1 MGYPVVPANRA
12 VIRTMNPN
20 YIGFD
25 YIGWYV
31 GNARQTVSY
40 FVNNYGFSV
49 LAYRGPETGSFATT
63 AYVVGNGAA
72 RFVFTAPL
80 SSPDSSW
87 DTRASKEERTF
98 CSDLHAHL
106 TKHGDGVKDIAFQVD
121 EVRSVWAHAVENG
134 AESVREPEVIKSDEG
149 EVLIA
154 AIRTF
159 GDTIHT
165 LINRSAYGGQFLPGF
180 KTVENTHNLQKHLP
194 KIDIVEIDHCVGNQ
208 PWDGLDGI
216 VKYYEEALNF
226 HRFWTVDDKEMCT
239 DFSAMRSVVVSSPNE
254 VIKMPMNEPTVG
266 KKKSQIEEYACLIL
280 FYVLSSIYHPYC
292 YPGCQLT
299 ITDSATTTMA
309 QAASISH
316 SAPTTLSKRST
327 ACRSAA
333 WTSSRCRTRTMW
345 TCGSGCSGWAQKWP
359 RTSTRCSSITF
370 SLILMRAAIC
380 SRSLPSMSAT
390 GQPFSWRSSNARIST
405 GSALATSRACLRHL
419 SASRHYGEI
428 YNPPRWMRTRILI
441 ELLGW
446 WTACSDFFD
455 IVWCELITNL

>member
-40 FVNNYGFSV
+40 FVNHYGFSV

-80 SSPDSSW
+80 GSPDSSW
-87 DTRASKEERTF
+87 DTRASEEERAF

-165 LINRSAYGGQFLPGF
+165 LINRSAYEGQFLPGF
-180 KTVENTHNLQKHLP
+180 KTVEQTHNLQKHLP

-239 DFSAMRSVVVSSPNE
+239 DFSAMRSVVVASPNE

-266 KKKSQIEEYACLIL
+266 KKKSQIEEFCDYYNGA
-280 FYVLSSIYHPYC
+280 
-292 YPGCQLT
+292 GCQH
-299 ITDSATTTMA
+299 IAF
-309 QAASISH
+309 
-316 SAPTTLSKRST
+316 
-327 ACRSAA
+327 
-333 WTSSRCRTRTMW
+333 
-345 TCGSGCSGWAQKWP
+345 
-359 RTSTRCSSITF
+359 RTSNIIEAVD
-370 SLILMRAAIC
+370 SLQKR
-380 SRSLPSMSAT
+380 
-390 GQPFSWRSSNARIST
+390 GVDF
-405 GSALATSRACLRHL
+405 L
-419 SASRHYGEI
+419 SVPDTYYVDVRKRLQRMGTKVAEDI
-428 YNPPRWMRTRILI
+428 NTLQQYNILI
-441 ELLGW
+441 DFDEGGYLLQIFTKHVGDRP
-446 WTACSDFFD
+446 TVFLEIIQRENFD
-455 IVWCELITNL
+455 GFGAGNFKSLFEAFEREQALRGNL

>member
-40 FVNNYGFSV
+40 FVNHYGFSV

-80 SSPDSSW
+80 GSPDSSW
-87 DTRASKEERTF
+87 DTRASEEERAF

-165 LINRSAYGGQFLPGF
+165 LINRSAYEGQFLPGF
-180 KTVENTHNLQKHLP
+180 KTVEQTHNLQKHLP
-194 KIDIVEIDHCVGNQ
+194 KIDIAEIDHCVGNQ

-239 DFSAMRSVVVSSPNE
+239 DFSAMRSVVVASPNE

-266 KKKSQIEEYACLIL
+266 KKKSQIEEFCDYYNGA
-280 FYVLSSIYHPYC
+280 
-292 YPGCQLT
+292 GCQHIAFRT
-299 ITDSATTTMA
+299 NNIIEAVDSLQKRGVDFLSVPDTYYVDVRKRLQRMGTKVTED
-309 QAASISH
+309 IN
-316 SAPTTLSKRST
+316 TL
-327 ACRSAA
+327 
-333 WTSSRCRTRTMW
+333 
-345 TCGSGCSGWAQKWP
+345 Q
-359 RTSTRCSSITF
+359 
-370 SLILMRAAIC
+370 
-380 SRSLPSMSAT
+380 
-390 GQPFSWRSSNARIST
+390 Q
-405 GSALATSRACLRHL
+405 
-419 SASRHYGEI
+419 
-428 YNPPRWMRTRILI
+428 YNILI
-441 ELLGW
+441 DFDEGGYLLQIFTKHVGDRP
-446 WTACSDFFD
+446 TVFLEIIQRENFD
-455 IVWCELITNL
+455 GFGAGNFKSLFEAFEREQALRGNL

>member
-266 KKKSQIEEYACLIL
+266 KKKSQIEEFCDYYNGA
-280 FYVLSSIYHPYC
+280 
-292 YPGCQLT
+292 GCQHIAFRT
-299 ITDSATTTMA
+299 NNIIEAVDSLQKRGVDFLSVPDTYYVDVRKRLQRMGTKVAED
-309 QAASISH
+309 ID
-316 SAPTTLSKRST
+316 TL
-327 ACRSAA
+327 
-333 WTSSRCRTRTMW
+333 
-345 TCGSGCSGWAQKWP
+345 Q
-359 RTSTRCSSITF
+359 
-370 SLILMRAAIC
+370 
-380 SRSLPSMSAT
+380 
-390 GQPFSWRSSNARIST
+390 Q
-405 GSALATSRACLRHL
+405 
-419 SASRHYGEI
+419 
-428 YNPPRWMRTRILI
+428 YNILI
-441 ELLGW
+441 DFDEGGYLLQIFTKHVGDRP
-446 WTACSDFFD
+446 TVFLEIIQRENFD
-455 IVWCELITNL
+455 GFGAGNFKSLFEAFEREQALRGNL

>member
-40 FVNNYGFSV
+40 FVNHYGFSV

-80 SSPDSSW
+80 GSPDSSW
-87 DTRASKEERTF
+87 DTRASEEERAF

-165 LINRSAYGGQFLPGF
+165 LINRSAYEGQFLPGF
-180 KTVENTHNLQKHLP
+180 KTVEQTHNLQKHLP

-239 DFSAMRSVVVSSPNE
+239 DFSAMRSVVVASPNE

-266 KKKSQIEEYACLIL
+266 KKKSQIEEFCDYYNGA
-280 FYVLSSIYHPYC
+280 
-292 YPGCQLT
+292 GCQHIAFRT
-299 ITDSATTTMA
+299 NNIIEAVDSLQKRGVDFLSVPDTYYVDVRKRLQRMGTKVAED
-309 QAASISH
+309 IN
-316 SAPTTLSKRST
+316 TL
-327 ACRSAA
+327 
-333 WTSSRCRTRTMW
+333 
-345 TCGSGCSGWAQKWP
+345 Q
-359 RTSTRCSSITF
+359 
-370 SLILMRAAIC
+370 
-380 SRSLPSMSAT
+380 
-390 GQPFSWRSSNARIST
+390 Q
-405 GSALATSRACLRHL
+405 
-419 SASRHYGEI
+419 
-428 YNPPRWMRTRILI
+428 YNILI
-441 ELLGW
+441 DFDEGGYLLQIFTKHVGDRP
-446 WTACSDFFD
+446 TVFLEIIQRENFD
-455 IVWCELITNL
+455 GFGAGNFKSLFEAFEREQALRGNL

>member
-40 FVNNYGFSV
+40 FVNHYGFSV

-80 SSPDSSW
+80 GSPDSSW
-87 DTRASKEERTF
+87 DTRASEEERAF

-165 LINRSAYGGQFLPGF
+165 LINRSAYEGQFLPGF
-180 KTVENTHNLQKHLP
+180 KTVEHTHDLQKHLP

-239 DFSAMRSVVVSSPNE
+239 DFSAMRSVVVASPNE

-266 KKKSQIEEYACLIL
+266 KKKSQIEEFCDYYNGA
-280 FYVLSSIYHPYC
+280 
-292 YPGCQLT
+292 GCQH
-299 ITDSATTTMA
+299 IAF
-309 QAASISH
+309 
-316 SAPTTLSKRST
+316 
-327 ACRSAA
+327 
-333 WTSSRCRTRTMW
+333 
-345 TCGSGCSGWAQKWP
+345 
-359 RTSTRCSSITF
+359 RTSNIIEAVD
-370 SLILMRAAIC
+370 SLQKR
-380 SRSLPSMSAT
+380 
-390 GQPFSWRSSNARIST
+390 GVDF
-405 GSALATSRACLRHL
+405 L
-419 SASRHYGEI
+419 SVPDTYYVDVRKRLQRMGTKVAEDI
-428 YNPPRWMRTRILI
+428 NTLQQYNILI
-441 ELLGW
+441 DFDEGGYLLQIFTKHVGDRP
-446 WTACSDFFD
+446 TVFLEIIQRENFD
-455 IVWCELITNL
+455 GFGAGNFKSLFEAFEREQALRGNL

>member
-80 SSPDSSW
+80 GSPDSSW
-87 DTRASKEERTF
+87 DTRASEEERTF

-106 TKHGDGVKDIAFQVD
+106 TKHGDGIKDIAFQVD

-134 AESVREPEVIKSDEG
+134 AESIREPEVIKSDEG

-180 KTVENTHNLQKHLP
+180 KTVENTHNIQKHLP

-239 DFSAMRSVVVSSPNE
+239 EFSAMRSVVVSSPNE

-266 KKKSQIEEYACLIL
+266 KKKSQIEEFCDYYNGA
-280 FYVLSSIYHPYC
+280 
-292 YPGCQLT
+292 GCQHIAFRT
-299 ITDSATTTMA
+299 NNIIEAVDSLQKRGVDFLSVPDTYYVDVRKRLQRMGTKVAED
-309 QAASISH
+309 ID
-316 SAPTTLSKRST
+316 TL
-327 ACRSAA
+327 
-333 WTSSRCRTRTMW
+333 
-345 TCGSGCSGWAQKWP
+345 Q
-359 RTSTRCSSITF
+359 
-370 SLILMRAAIC
+370 
-380 SRSLPSMSAT
+380 
-390 GQPFSWRSSNARIST
+390 Q
-405 GSALATSRACLRHL
+405 
-419 SASRHYGEI
+419 
-428 YNPPRWMRTRILI
+428 YNILI
-441 ELLGW
+441 DFDEGGYLLQIFTKHVGDRP
-446 WTACSDFFD
+446 TVFLEIIQRENFD
-455 IVWCELITNL
+455 GFGAGNFKSLFEAFEREQALRGNL

>member
-40 FVNNYGFSV
+40 FVNHYGFSV

-80 SSPDSSW
+80 GSPESSW
-87 DTRASKEERTF
+87 DTRASEEERAF

-165 LINRSAYGGQFLPGF
+165 LINRSAYEGQFLPGF
-180 KTVENTHNLQKHLP
+180 KTVEQTHNLQKHLP

-239 DFSAMRSVVVSSPNE
+239 DFSAMRSVVVASPNE

-266 KKKSQIEEYACLIL
+266 KKKSQIEEYVFPTIIL
-280 FYVLSSIYHPYC
+280 RPFFYLSSI
-292 YPGCQLT
+292 LLSRMSAND
-299 ITDSATTTMA
+299 TDSATTTTA
-309 QAASISH
+309 QAASTLH
-316 SAPTTLSKRST
+316 SAPATSSKRST
-327 ACRSAA
+327 AC
-333 WTSSRCRTRTMW
+333 TSVT
-345 TCGSGCSGWAQKWP
+345 
-359 RTSTRCSSITF
+359 
-370 SLILMRAAIC
+370 
-380 SRSLPSMSAT
+380 
-390 GQPFSWRSSNARIST
+390 
-405 GSALATSRACLRHL
+405 
-419 SASRHYGEI
+419 
-428 YNPPRWMRTRILI
+428 
-441 ELLGW
+441 
-446 WTACSDFFD
+446 
-455 IVWCELITNL
+455 

>member
-12 VIRTMNPN
+12 VIRTINPN

-40 FVNNYGFSV
+40 FVNHYGFSV

-87 DTRASKEERTF
+87 DTRASEDERKF

-165 LINRSAYGGQFLPGF
+165 LINRSAYEGQFLPGF
-180 KTVENTHNLQKHLP
+180 KTVEHTHNLQKHLP

-216 VKYYEEALNF
+216 VKYYENALNF

-266 KKKSQIEEYACLIL
+266 KKKSQIEEFCDYYNGA
-280 FYVLSSIYHPYC
+280 
-292 YPGCQLT
+292 GCQH
-299 ITDSATTTMA
+299 IAF
-309 QAASISH
+309 
-316 SAPTTLSKRST
+316 
-327 ACRSAA
+327 
-333 WTSSRCRTRTMW
+333 
-345 TCGSGCSGWAQKWP
+345 
-359 RTSTRCSSITF
+359 RTSNIIEAVD
-370 SLILMRAAIC
+370 SLQKR
-380 SRSLPSMSAT
+380 
-390 GQPFSWRSSNARIST
+390 GVDF
-405 GSALATSRACLRHL
+405 L
-419 SASRHYGEI
+419 SVPDTYYVDVRKRLQRMGTKVAEDI
-428 YNPPRWMRTRILI
+428 DTLQQYNILI
-441 ELLGW
+441 DFDEGGYLLQIFTKHVGDRP
-446 WTACSDFFD
+446 TVFLEIIQRENFD
-455 IVWCELITNL
+455 GFGAGNFKSLFEAFEREQALRGNL